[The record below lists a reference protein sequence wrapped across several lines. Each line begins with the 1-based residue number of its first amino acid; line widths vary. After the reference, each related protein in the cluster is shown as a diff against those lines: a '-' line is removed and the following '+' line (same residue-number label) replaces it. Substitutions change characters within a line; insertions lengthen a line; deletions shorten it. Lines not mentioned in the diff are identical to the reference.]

1 MGDEPAFMTPF
12 QYIYAGRPDKAVDR
26 VRRLMSIN
34 YSTNIAGLPG
44 KLFHIVSCMPDTLSN
59 FCNETHCMSLGNDDS
74 GAMGSF
80 VNWAMLGLV
89 SYYGVCL
96 TLHMFH

>member
-12 QYIYAGRPDKAVDR
+12 QYIFAGRPDKAADR

-44 KLFHIVSCMPDTLSN
+44 KPFHIVSCMPDTLSN
-59 FCNETHCMSLGNDDS
+59 FCNETHCIV
-74 GAMGSF
+74 F
-80 VNWAMLGLV
+80 R
-89 SYYGVCL
+89 
-96 TLHMFH
+96 

>member
-12 QYIYAGRPDKAVDR
+12 QYIFAGRPDKATDR

-44 KLFHIVSCMPDTLSN
+44 KPFILYH
-59 FCNETHCMSLGNDDS
+59 
-74 GAMGSF
+74 
-80 VNWAMLGLV
+80 
-89 SYYGVCL
+89 VCRIPYRIL
-96 TLHMFH
+96 P